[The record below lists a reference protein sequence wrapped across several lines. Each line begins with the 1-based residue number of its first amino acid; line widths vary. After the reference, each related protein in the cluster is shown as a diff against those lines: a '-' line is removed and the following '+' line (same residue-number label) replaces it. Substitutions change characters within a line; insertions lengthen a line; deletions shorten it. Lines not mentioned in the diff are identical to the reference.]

1 MGIEVPKKQH
11 VCVCMQYPLPQVPFH
26 APMFPPAGPTCF
38 SSTTSV
44 RFIPKLEKLC
54 SGARK
59 PPNSGHGSPQYIY
72 IFAVNSIALRVTFLG
87 LLVGSAEHRP
97 NTPSSAP
104 PWLHARGPPNR
115 PVESSEVWN
124 DQKCSKNVP
133 VAHLR
138 VARVFEVRGA
148 RSFWGDRSRS
158 RGARQE
164 PCSEEQGECRHHKE
178 RGICAAATRLGGV

>member
-1 MGIEVPKKQH
+1 MCVHAISAASGALPCSHVPSCWTYLFQQH
-11 VCVCMQYPLPQVPFH
+11 NFGPIYPQIGKTVFR
-26 APMFPPAGPTCF
+26 GPET
-38 SSTTSV
+38 
-44 RFIPKLEKLC
+44 PKL
-54 SGARK
+54 RPWI
-59 PPNSGHGSPQYIY
+59 PPIYIY